1 MLKLFFILL
10 FSLTLQAQTIT
21 QMWESSVEYKS
32 YNHAIEAGDLKEAL
46 KIKETKMSKILAVV
60 LKEYIAD
67 FKPKYQK
74 KYLEK
79 ITNNLPIHFHQMLYE
94 IHKKLSPLLVDKS
107 VKGRNKFVQSL
118 YHILIRVYYKEGKA
132 QKRLAKLEKNV
143 KFTDTKVSKDT
154 LAILKQ
160 MAIDS
165 DTEAAKSPEQK
176 RKELEEYIS
185 QKDKIIAE
193 ENRKQA
199 EEKRKQAEWDK
210 IIKKLMSL

>member
-1 MLKLFFILL
+1 MLRLFFILL
-10 FSLTLQAQTIT
+10 FSLTLQAQGIAEI
-21 QMWESSVEYKS
+21 WESSAEYES
-32 YNHAIEAGDLKEAL
+32 YNRAIESGDVKQAL
-46 KIKETKMSKILAVV
+46 KIKKTKVSSITAVV
-60 LKEYIAD
+60 LKEYLAD

-79 ITNNLPIHFHQMLYE
+79 INSNLPIQYKQMLYE

-118 YHILIRVYYKEGKA
+118 YNTLVRIYDEKGNA
-132 QKRLAKLEKNV
+132 QKYLAKLENSV

-165 DTEAAKSPEQK
+165 DIEAAKSPEQK
-176 RKELEEYIS
+176 RKENEEWFRKKQQEID
-185 QKDKIIAE
+185 KDRQEIDKW
-193 ENRKQA
+193 N
-199 EEKRKQAEWDK
+199 K
-210 IIKKLMSL
+210 IIKKLNSL